1 MEFRELKAE
10 ELNRELFK
18 DFDRFQEVKE
28 CWRKEKDAWVIKE
41 NPFTEQWRD
50 EDYEVLVQCLKNT
63 VNTGGVVFGCFLE
76 GKLKGFASVES
87 TPFGKENQYLD
98 LSSLHVSKDLR
109 GQKAGSRLFHLA
121 AQWAGQQGAGKLYI
135 SSHSSVETQAFY
147 KSMGCV
153 EAGEYHREHV
163 EKEPCDC
170 QLEYGLERKVI
181 LYIGVSLDG
190 YIADEEGRVD
200 WLGGQ
205 VEAYEGDYGYRRFE
219 ETVDTVIMGYRT
231 YRQGGMEL
239 SPEVW
244 PYSGKEA
251 YVLTHKDIVDRP
263 GIHFTREPLEHLL
276 SVLKKREGKAIWICG
291 GAQLVNQLM
300 NKELIDEYHLTV
312 MPVLLGGGIR
322 LFEKTGKQV
331 LLKLVSIETE
341 NGVIDC
347 IYRKR

>member
-1 MEFRELKAE
+1 
-10 ELNRELFK
+10 
-18 DFDRFQEVKE
+18 
-28 CWRKEKDAWVIKE
+28 
-41 NPFTEQWRD
+41 
-50 EDYEVLVQCLKNT
+50 
-63 VNTGGVVFGCFLE
+63 
-76 GKLKGFASVES
+76 
-87 TPFGKENQYLD
+87 
-98 LSSLHVSKDLR
+98 
-109 GQKAGSRLFHLA
+109 
-121 AQWAGQQGAGKLYI
+121 
-135 SSHSSVETQAFY
+135 
-147 KSMGCV
+147 
-153 EAGEYHREHV
+153 
-163 EKEPCDC
+163 
-170 QLEYGLERKVI
+170 
-181 LYIGVSLDG
+181 
-190 YIADEEGRVD
+190 
-200 WLGGQ
+200 
-205 VEAYEGDYGYRRFE
+205 
-219 ETVDTVIMGYRT
+219 
-231 YRQGGMEL
+231 MEL